1 MTETVK
7 ELGFREVELRRI
19 YLPTG
24 FEATSRDPLVERLAL
39 SIASMGLLDPPT
51 VRFSDMRLGPGAK
64 RVAALL
70 RNQEETCMV
79 RLVECDD
86 YALELMRRAHNSDRT
101 DWETSS
107 PTTSTT
113 DRVRTTAELIL
124 RLKPG
129 LRTFGGGRGPSA
141 HSEALRLLSRETGI
155 SEDTLRRR
163 ESRERFKK
171 DNALKRGPV
180 QETQVSSLVLLG
192 IEVTE
197 LFLSQAA
204 DVQALMDDARSSVA
218 LARRVMNKLLTSSQ
232 LPRHMTK
239 LRRILELCQEAESEL
254 KEQRPACIC
263 PWCKGQPGIQEKCAA
278 CEKTGYGTEAQ
289 LSGAPKKLLNGA
301 RPLVVVNGEE
311 LRLEKYLE
319 ET

>member
-1 MTETVK
+1 MTVQ
-7 ELGFREVELRRI
+7 ELGFREVELRRV
-19 YLPTG
+19 YLPSD
-24 FEATSRDPLVERLAL
+24 FEAVKRDPLVERLAL
-39 SIASMGLLDPPT
+39 SIASIGLLDPPT

-64 RVAALL
+64 RIAALL
-70 RNQEETCMV
+70 RNQEETCFV

-86 YALELMRRAHNSDRT
+86 YTLELMRRAHDSDRS
-101 DWETSS
+101 DWENAS
-107 PTTSTT
+107 PFTSTT
-113 DRVRTTAELIL
+113 DRIRVTSEMIL

-129 LRTFGGGRGPSA
+129 MRPFGGGRAPSA

-155 SEDTLRRR
+155 AEDTLRRR

-180 QETQVSSLVLLG
+180 QDNSAPTLTLLG
-192 IEVTE
+192 IEVTP
-197 LFLSQAA
+197 LFLEQAA
-204 DVQALMDDARSSVA
+204 EVQALMDDARSSVA
-218 LARRVMNKLLTSSQ
+218 LARRVMNKLLTSPA

-239 LRRILELCQEAESEL
+239 LRRILELCQQAETEL
-254 KEQRPACIC
+254 QEQRPACIC

-278 CEKTGYGTEAQ
+278 CERTGYGTEAQ
-289 LSGAPKKLLNGA
+289 LSGAPKKLLNGT

-319 ET
+319 E